1 MVEHRRSALR
11 TAVVWDLLQTEL
23 AGLDSAADRAASG
36 GPDSGADVQ
45 GRVVDLGGGT
55 GEFAVRVAELGHVVT
70 VVDPSPDALAAL
82 DRRTTDAGVA
92 GRVHGL
98 QGDAADLPT
107 LVEAESVDVVL
118 CHGVLEYVEDP
129 TAALDAISGV
139 LRPDGIL
146 SILLANRLAT
156 VMARALAGHFDQ
168 ARAMLETSAERWELR
183 QGPRRYTRD
192 EAVQLLHGSVFT
204 LQTVHAVRVF
214 TDLVPSA
221 LVDSEPG
228 APAALLA
235 LERAAA
241 DVAELAA
248 VAGQLHLLAR
258 RT

>member
-23 AGLDSAADRAASG
+23 AGLDSPVGTGEEGTAK
-36 GPDSGADVQ
+36 GPQ

-55 GEFAVRVAELGHVVT
+55 GEFAVRVAELGHEVT

-82 DRRTTDAGVA
+82 DRRAADAGVVE
-92 GRVHGL
+92 RVHAI
-98 QGDAADLPT
+98 QGDAADLSR
-107 LVEAESVDVVL
+107 LVEAGSVDVVL
-118 CHGVLEYVEDP
+118 CHGVLEYVDDP
-129 TAALDAISGV
+129 AAALDAISAV

-146 SILLANRLAT
+146 SVLVANRLAT

-168 ARAMLETSAERWELR
+168 AGAVLDASAAQWDLR
-183 QGPRRYTRD
+183 TQGPRRYTRD
-192 EAVQLLHGSVFT
+192 EAVQLLRDSAFT

-221 LVDSEPG
+221 LVDTEPG

-241 DVAELAA
+241 NVPELAA
-248 VAGQLHLLAR
+248 VASQLHLLAR